1 MKLTALHIPLQ
12 NIMAERSRNIPQNFD
27 FSNHE
32 VSNIQKALKDETFVK
47 LLADYAKELSDPATK
62 ARYEAEIAEYE
73 GERGYSVTFLHP
85 KSGYVIKET
94 VAKPLIQGVNEFKKA
109 ERWSKFEEKFIKMNA
124 KGLFQHLMT

>member
-94 VAKPLIQGVNEFKKA
+94 VAKHLIQGVIESEEGRKKVKIW
-109 ERWSKFEEKFIKMNA
+109 RKV
-124 KGLFQHLMT
+124 